1 MSAGQPNILPTM
13 GTWNQELKRLRQIAG
28 LKQDELAAEIS
39 VDQTTISSI
48 EVGRREPSTDVL
60 LRWVRRCGGR
70 VEVVMPGDTSLS
82 EVPPERMQDV
92 LQVVRGFLRADPRT
106 QQAIL
111 ILLRGGVEA

>member
-1 MSAGQPNILPTM
+1 MSAGQANIFPGM
-13 GTWNQELKRLRQIAG
+13 GTWNNELKRLRQIAG
-28 LKQDELAAEIS
+28 LKQDELASEIA

-70 VEVVMPGDTSLS
+70 VEVIMPGDASLTD
-82 EVPPERMQDV
+82 VPPERMQSV
-92 LQVVRGFLRADPRT
+92 LKVVRGFLKADPRT

-111 ILLRGGVEA
+111 LILQGGVEA